1 MSHVVVAAD
10 KFKGSLTAAEV
21 AAHVAAGL
29 RRARPGLR
37 VLEVPM
43 ADGGEGTVDAAL
55 AAGGR
60 ERRVVV
66 TGPLGEPVTARY
78 ALLDDADHGPTA
90 VLEMA
95 LASGLALTPADD
107 GAARDSSS
115 IGTGQL
121 VADALDAGA
130 RRVVLGVGGSA
141 STDGGAGM
149 LAALGVRLLDDA
161 GAPLPGGGDALRRL
175 ARVDLS
181 GLDPRLADTE
191 LVLAADV
198 ENPLLGPDG
207 AAAVYGPQKGAD
219 EAAVADLEAG
229 LARWVEALVEAGAA
243 TAREIAAARGAGA
256 AGGVGFGA
264 LLLGATRRRGVDV
277 VLDLTGFDDAVAGAA
292 LVVTGEGSLDEQ
304 SLFGKTPVGVAA
316 AAARAGVP
324 TVAVAGRSPLP
335 AEELARHGIAGRY
348 VLSDIEPDVA
358 VSIAE
363 AGRLLETLA
372 EAIAEDHLQP
382 DQQDALR

>member
-1 MSHVVVAAD
+1 PPSTERRTRETVRHETRGRRRRQVQGLAHRRRGRRARRRRAAARAPR
-10 KFKGSLTAAEV
+10 AAGARGPDGRWRGGHGRRGARGRRSRAPRRRHRPAGRARDGAV
-21 AAHVAAGL
+21 RVPRRCRPRADGGARDGAGL
-29 RRARPGLR
+29 RARPH
-37 VLEVPM
+37 P
-43 ADGGEGTVDAAL
+43 
-55 AAGGR
+55 GGR
-60 ERRVVV
+60 RC
-66 TGPLGEPVTARY
+66 G
-78 ALLDDADHGPTA
+78 
-90 VLEMA
+90 
-95 LASGLALTPADD
+95 
-107 GAARDSSS
+107 
-115 IGTGQL
+115 
-121 VADALDAGA
+121 
-130 RRVVLGVGGSA
+130 
-141 STDGGAGM
+141 
-149 LAALGVRLLDDA
+149 DA

-304 SLFGKTPVGVAA
+304 
-316 AAARAGVP
+316 
-324 TVAVAGRSPLP
+324 
-335 AEELARHGIAGRY
+335 
-348 VLSDIEPDVA
+348 
-358 VSIAE
+358 
-363 AGRLLETLA
+363 
-372 EAIAEDHLQP
+372 
-382 DQQDALR
+382 